1 MNQKNIANSLTHK
14 NDYCD
19 SSLKRKIVRIKRHA
33 EKMFLLN
40 KKVSTRL
47 INRRSWMD
55 KLEELALQVSPEAAT
70 RGVSQEKEFLEVS
83 KKFTGKHLCQRL
95 F

>member
-1 MNQKNIANSLTHK
+1 
-14 NDYCD
+14 
-19 SSLKRKIVRIKRHA
+19 
-33 EKMFLLN
+33 
-40 KKVSTRL
+40 
-47 INRRSWMD
+47 MD

-70 RGVSQEKEFLEVS
+70 TGVSQEKEFSEVS